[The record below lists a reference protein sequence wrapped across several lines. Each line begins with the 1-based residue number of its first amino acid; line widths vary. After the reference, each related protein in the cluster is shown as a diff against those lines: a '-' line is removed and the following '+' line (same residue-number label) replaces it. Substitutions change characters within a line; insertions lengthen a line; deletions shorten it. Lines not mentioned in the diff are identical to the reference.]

1 MMRCDVPART
11 TDVRHTD
18 FFVFSRDPMTRRW
31 TCYRAADGFEVGS
44 DDSFED
50 CAYRAEVFQAFMDG
64 DLF

>member
-1 MMRCDVPART
+1 MRCDIPARRA
-11 TDVRHTD
+11 DVKHTD
-18 FFVFSRDPMTRRW
+18 FFVFQRNPRTGRW

-50 CAYRAEVFQAFMDG
+50 CVERADVFQAIYDG